1 MTAVLGI
8 VLLLATVGQF
18 GSLVALHVL
27 PTGLS
32 PMADPVSQYALTR
45 FRAGYAMS
53 AFSAAVAGAAA
64 ALILGGLPGGIPAA
78 ELLWVFAA
86 ARAVI
91 PAFPMDD
98 PAAEPTRRGRLHNLL
113 ATVAFAAVTA
123 ASFVAAGAMGPA
135 DGPGASTAT
144 LTAGTVMAIGA
155 VGIVLCRRVVPI
167 RRAFGLAERLIY
179 LGFMAWFL
187 VIAVLALAS

>member
-1 MTAVLGI
+1 MTAAIGI
-8 VLLLATVGQF
+8 VLLLGTVVQL

-32 PMADPVSQYALTR
+32 PIADPVSQYALTR
-45 FRAGYAMS
+45 FRAGYTMS

-64 ALILGGLPGGIPAA
+64 ALILGGLPGGTLAA
-78 ELLWVFAA
+78 ELLWLFAA

-91 PAFPMDD
+91 PAVPMDH
-98 PAAEPTRRGRLHNLL
+98 PAAAPTRRGRLHNLL

-123 ASFVAAGAMGPA
+123 ASFVAIGAIGLA
-135 DGPGASTAT
+135 DGPGGSTAT
-144 LTAGTVMAIGA
+144 ATAGIVMAIGA
-155 VGIVLCRRVVPI
+155 VGVVLCRLVVPF
-167 RRAFGLAERLIY
+167 RRVFGVSERLIY